1 MCKCDTREGVQL
13 YAKIAIGTYLPE
25 NDREQ
30 ELVGLVPIELS
41 FLLCKF
47 LAHDVCCLEF
57 TPTGPRYLED
67 GLVDA
72 SKQLVKWKG
81 IDLYFKDWIRK
92 KSQQTETYE
101 A

>member
-72 SKQLVKWKG
+72 SKQLVK
-81 IDLYFKDWIRK
+81 
-92 KSQQTETYE
+92 
-101 A
+101 

>member
-1 MCKCDTREGVQL
+1 MGEKLLCKCDTRERAQL

-30 ELVGLVPIELS
+30 ELAGLVPIELS

-57 TPTGPRYLED
+57 IPTGPRYLED

-72 SKQLVKWKG
+72 SKQLVK
-81 IDLYFKDWIRK
+81 
-92 KSQQTETYE
+92 
-101 A
+101 